1 MNFHEKLNR
10 AITRNQSLT
19 IVGLDPNPEIMPSIK
34 YTSDNSQFFR
44 IDAEELS
51 SANQAVKM
59 LINIEHPSATFG
71 KIVHEIA
78 LINSNDDFL
87 SPLV

>member
-59 LINIEHPSATFG
+59 LINEVI
-71 KIVHEIA
+71 
-78 LINSNDDFL
+78 
-87 SPLV
+87 